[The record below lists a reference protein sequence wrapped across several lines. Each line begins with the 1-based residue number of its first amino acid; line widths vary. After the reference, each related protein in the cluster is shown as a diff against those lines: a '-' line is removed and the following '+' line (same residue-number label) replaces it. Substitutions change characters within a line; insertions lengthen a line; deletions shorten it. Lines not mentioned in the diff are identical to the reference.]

1 VQEAIARTELSL
13 AWQRTTSPGHPALL
27 PPPEWG
33 GVNAVTA
40 GLIELPGRGERRPFI
55 SGRAWRTRAGSTERE
70 IMSSSSKG
78 SQTGSQRRQ
87 MSGDIRR
94 QPAMVCAARWPIRPR
109 LATCSDAANAPEKRK
124 VGGSTPPL
132 TTTLTCV
139 DVCLATVRAQFA
151 TLVVSFLGHL
161 PQADARTSTHS
172 RRSQPHLLVQSAWDA
187 AAAHSSSSPS
197 PSSNRMIRM
206 PSSLRPAGRPWRARR
221 ISRGY
226 DLGGRPVRV
235 ARLLAL
241 SVRWG
246 DGKQSSL

>member
-139 DVCLATVRAQFA
+139 DVCLATVRAQF
-151 TLVVSFLGHL
+151 
-161 PQADARTSTHS
+161 
-172 RRSQPHLLVQSAWDA
+172 PHTP
-187 AAAHSSSSPS
+187 AAHH
-197 PSSNRMIRM
+197 
-206 PSSLRPAGRPWRARR
+206 RPRPTA
-221 ISRGY
+221 
-226 DLGGRPVRV
+226 
-235 ARLLAL
+235 
-241 SVRWG
+241 
-246 DGKQSSL
+246 